1 MEVSHDDDR
10 NRVPGIKKF
19 ALAGNS
25 LLTVH
30 GQQKQL
36 KRWKLED
43 RFNESPNKNPS
54 YAVSA
59 WERPHHTH

>member
-1 MEVSHDDDR
+1 MEVSYDDDR

-19 ALAGNS
+19 ALVGDS

-36 KRWKLED
+36 KRRKLED
-43 RFNESPNKNPS
+43 RLNKSPNKNPS
-54 YAVSA
+54 YVVSA
-59 WERPHHTH
+59 WERPHHIH